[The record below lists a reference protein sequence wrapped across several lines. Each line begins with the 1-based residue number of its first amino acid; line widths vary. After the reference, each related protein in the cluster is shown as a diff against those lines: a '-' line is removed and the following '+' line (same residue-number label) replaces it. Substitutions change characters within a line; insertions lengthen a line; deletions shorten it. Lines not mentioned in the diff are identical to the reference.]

1 MDFIHRLFLYK
12 ITLIIVFN
20 LVDKR
25 AEYLSRFKRVIIFGN
40 ILTPISTAHVR
51 QPYRE
56 YERIRSESGQSE
68 GVGFFSGKFR
78 IFHPRIILKK
88 TNTVAAC
95 CEMYSDKL
103 AAIFHYFLRKVS
115 MKISISFSGFG
126 SECCCRRSSET
137 FPLFTFCLCC

>member
-1 MDFIHRLFLYK
+1 MGKDYYGFYTSNFLNKKCFPAFRLFLYK

-40 ILTPISTAHVR
+40 ILTPISTARVR

-68 GVGFFSGKFR
+68 GVVFFR
-78 IFHPRIILKK
+78 EVPNLPPAHNIKK
-88 TNTVAAC
+88 N
-95 CEMYSDKL
+95 K
-103 AAIFHYFLRKVS
+103 HGRS
-115 MKISISFSGFG
+115 M
-126 SECCCRRSSET
+126 
-137 FPLFTFCLCC
+137 L